1 MERYLRAPV
10 DRSRA
15 VGQGYF
21 LTSSIHLDTIVVSKW
36 MLRRFTV
43 NDATLLIKKMPAD
56 LKLWLAHEAARN
68 DRSMNKETIRLL
80 EEARALR
87 ENAPKPE
94 RDHKAI
100 EQILK
105 DLRALPVMD
114 KRPMDEVLY
123 DEAGMPK

>member
-1 MERYLRAPV
+1 M
-10 DRSRA
+10 
-15 VGQGYF
+15 
-21 LTSSIHLDTIVVSKW
+21 
-36 MLRRFTV
+36 

-87 ENAPKPE
+87 ENASKPE
-94 RDHKAI
+94 RDSKAI

-123 DEAGMPK
+123 DESGMPE

>member
-1 MERYLRAPV
+1 M
-10 DRSRA
+10 
-15 VGQGYF
+15 
-21 LTSSIHLDTIVVSKW
+21 K
-36 MLRRFTV
+36 
-43 NDATLLIKKMPAD
+43 DATLLIKKMPAD

-94 RDHKAI
+94 RDNKAI

-105 DLRALPVMD
+105 DLRALPIRD
-114 KRPMDEVLY
+114 KRPMDEILY
-123 DEAGMPK
+123 DESGMPK

>member
-1 MERYLRAPV
+1 M
-10 DRSRA
+10 
-15 VGQGYF
+15 
-21 LTSSIHLDTIVVSKW
+21 
-36 MLRRFTV
+36 

-56 LKLWLAHEAARN
+56 LKLWLAREAARN

-94 RDHKAI
+94 RDNKAI

-105 DLRALPVMD
+105 DLRALPIMD
-114 KRPMDEVLY
+114 KRPMNEVLY
-123 DEAGMPK
+123 DESGMPK

>member
-1 MERYLRAPV
+1 M
-10 DRSRA
+10 
-15 VGQGYF
+15 
-21 LTSSIHLDTIVVSKW
+21 
-36 MLRRFTV
+36 

-87 ENAPKPE
+87 ENTPKSA
-94 RDHKAI
+94 RDNKAI
-100 EQILK
+100 GQILK

-123 DEAGMPK
+123 DESGMPK

>member
-1 MERYLRAPV
+1 M
-10 DRSRA
+10 
-15 VGQGYF
+15 
-21 LTSSIHLDTIVVSKW
+21 
-36 MLRRFTV
+36 

-87 ENAPKPE
+87 ENAPQPE
-94 RDHKAI
+94 RDNKAI

-105 DLRALPVMD
+105 DLRALPIMD
-114 KRPMDEVLY
+114 KRPMDDVLY
-123 DEAGMPK
+123 DESGMPK

>member
-1 MERYLRAPV
+1 M
-10 DRSRA
+10 
-15 VGQGYF
+15 
-21 LTSSIHLDTIVVSKW
+21 
-36 MLRRFTV
+36 

-56 LKLWLAHEAARN
+56 LKQWLAHEAARN

-94 RDHKAI
+94 RDNKAI

-105 DLRALPVMD
+105 DLRALPILD
-114 KRPMDEVLY
+114 KRPMDKVLY
-123 DEAGMPK
+123 DKTGMPK

>member
-1 MERYLRAPV
+1 M
-10 DRSRA
+10 
-15 VGQGYF
+15 
-21 LTSSIHLDTIVVSKW
+21 
-36 MLRRFTV
+36 

-56 LKLWLAHEAARN
+56 LKRWLVQEAARN

-87 ENAPKPE
+87 ENASKPE
-94 RDHKAI
+94 RDNKAI

-105 DLRALPVMD
+105 DLRALPILD

-123 DEAGMPK
+123 DESGMPK

>member
-1 MERYLRAPV
+1 M
-10 DRSRA
+10 
-15 VGQGYF
+15 
-21 LTSSIHLDTIVVSKW
+21 
-36 MLRRFTV
+36 

-94 RDHKAI
+94 RDSKAI
-100 EQILK
+100 AKILK

-123 DEAGMPK
+123 DETGMPE

>member
-1 MERYLRAPV
+1 M
-10 DRSRA
+10 
-15 VGQGYF
+15 
-21 LTSSIHLDTIVVSKW
+21 
-36 MLRRFTV
+36 

-56 LKLWLAHEAARN
+56 LKRWLAHEAARN

-87 ENAPKPE
+87 ENAPKSA
-94 RDHKAI
+94 RDSKAI
-100 EQILK
+100 GQILK

-123 DEAGMPK
+123 DESGMPK

>member
-1 MERYLRAPV
+1 M
-10 DRSRA
+10 
-15 VGQGYF
+15 
-21 LTSSIHLDTIVVSKW
+21 
-36 MLRRFTV
+36 

-94 RDHKAI
+94 RDDKAI

-105 DLRALPVMD
+105 DLRALPIVD

-123 DEAGMPK
+123 DESGMPK

>member
-1 MERYLRAPV
+1 M
-10 DRSRA
+10 
-15 VGQGYF
+15 
-21 LTSSIHLDTIVVSKW
+21 
-36 MLRRFTV
+36 

-87 ENAPKPE
+87 ENAAKPE
-94 RDHKAI
+94 RDNTAI
-100 EQILK
+100 EKILEE
-105 DLRALPVMD
+105 LRALPIVD

-123 DEAGMPK
+123 DESGMPK